1 MGVKI
6 VESTRE
12 FGIMNANSRFY
23 PMRYDAARREK
34 EFMKHRKKLGE
45 FYGFDPNKFFMAD
58 QLDKSGTYFEI
69 TEEYVED
76 NPKGWSDIPEDILV
90 ISKDV
95 PGVVIGHP
103 VADCPVVMV
112 SDSRRGVSAIGH
124 CSCELIDKRLPMMV
138 ADALVDAY
146 GSYDEDLHIY
156 VSACAGEDWI
166 YQNYPRWAEDYD
178 FWKDCIYEEDG
189 IFKIDIRKALS
200 KQFND
205 RNIKK
210 ENIVYN
216 PADTITDKNY
226 YSNFAS
232 SPNGLGDKS
241 KLGRHFAGLFYDNG
255 YQLVKKNKK

>member
-1 MGVKI
+1 
-6 VESTRE
+6 
-12 FGIMNANSRFY
+12 
-23 PMRYDAARREK
+23 
-34 EFMKHRKKLGE
+34 
-45 FYGFDPNKFFMAD
+45 
-58 QLDKSGTYFEI
+58 
-69 TEEYVED
+69 
-76 NPKGWSDIPEDILV
+76 
-90 ISKDV
+90 
-95 PGVVIGHP
+95 
-103 VADCPVVMV
+103 MV

-156 VSACAGEDWI
+156 VSACAGDDWI
-166 YQNYPRWAEDYD
+166 YQNYPRWAEDYN

-200 KQFND
+200 KQFD
-205 RNIKK
+205 ERNIKR

-216 PADTITDKNY
+216 PADTISDKNY

-255 YQLVKKNKK
+255 YQLTKSRKK